1 MPECSRG
8 GEEHAHQAEERGRGR
23 GRKDEKRTKEGG
35 RQERSVL
42 QASRS
47 YRGARLSGANLHR
60 TVKNKKKKKKK
71 KKINA
76 LCPRVDR
83 RTDHLSLESSEKQ
96 TEAHSLTEEQKSWR
110 SVRGLYV
117 SARRKHAHTKYI
129 FSEATLRCRGREQ
142 QKYIIAAYETT
153 QYTHEDV
160 WFFLKVIIV
169 KSIKKSDSNT
179 KEAA

>member
-71 KKINA
+71 RSMLSVHELTGGQTI
-76 LCPRVDR
+76 CPSSRQRNKQKHTLWQRSRNPGGVWGVYMFQLGENMPIQ
-83 RTDHLSLESSEKQ
+83 RTSSLRPHWGAGGENS
-96 TEAHSLTEEQKSWR
+96 R
-110 SVRGLYV
+110 
-117 SARRKHAHTKYI
+117 
-129 FSEATLRCRGREQ
+129 
-142 QKYIIAAYETT
+142 
-153 QYTHEDV
+153 
-160 WFFLKVIIV
+160 
-169 KSIKKSDSNT
+169 NT
-179 KEAA
+179 S